1 MTDYADLFKQRMN
14 ILAGELGEGSP
25 ARLAAELR
33 LPERNVTR
41 YCSGQSQP
49 RFPEAIKLAQRAG
62 VSLDWLAGLSD
73 ERDAQALGPG
83 APQPGDEPPD
93 TRTAP
98 RPRRPRGAA

>member
-1 MTDYADLFKQRMN
+1 MTDYAELFKQRMN

-25 ARLAAELR
+25 TRLAAELR
-33 LPERNVTR
+33 LPERNIAR
-41 YCSGQSQP
+41 YCEGSSQP

-73 ERDAQALGPG
+73 QRDGTVVGPG

-93 TRTAP
+93 THTAHR
-98 RPRRPRGAA
+98 RPRRPARP